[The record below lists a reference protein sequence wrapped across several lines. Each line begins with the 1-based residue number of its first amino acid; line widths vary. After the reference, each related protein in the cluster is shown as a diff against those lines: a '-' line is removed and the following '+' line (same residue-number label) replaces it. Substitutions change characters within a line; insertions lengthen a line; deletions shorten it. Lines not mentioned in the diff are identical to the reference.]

1 MSFTAKG
8 KRSEQSIARK
18 FNVLFAAIAALSLA
32 PSAAGAAEQ
41 EYFKGK
47 TVRFVV
53 GYAAG
58 GGFDV
63 YARTI
68 ARHLGKHL
76 PGNPTV
82 IVENMTGAG
91 SRVAAQH
98 VYKVAK
104 PDGLTIGNFT
114 SGLLLQQ
121 LLGAPGSE
129 FDGQKME
136 YIGVGARYV
145 PVVFFTKA
153 SGITSMDKW
162 FAAGAP
168 PKLGGT
174 APGSS
179 TDDVPKIL
187 RATLGLPLRV
197 ISGYKGFPDVRIAAE
212 GGELDGACFG
222 WDTLKSSLQK
232 ALQSGGAFPVLQTV
246 AEPHRDLAKVPL
258 AISYA
263 KTEEARHL
271 IQVGIHDLNDILR
284 LYAVSPGTP
293 KEVVQAMRRAFAET
307 MKDPEFVKEA
317 QKAKLDVDPINGEE
331 VGKTVKR
338 IFQQSPSTIAKL
350 KEILSSN

>member
-1 MSFTAKG
+1 MSFMTKEKLPG
-8 KRSEQSIARK
+8 RSRASK
-18 FNVLFAAIAALSLA
+18 FNLLFAAIAALTLGSSVA
-32 PSAAGAAEQ
+32 RAAEQ
-41 EYFKGK
+41 DYFRGK

-53 GYAAG
+53 GYSAG

-63 YARTI
+63 YTRTV
-68 ARHLGKHL
+68 ARHFGKHL
-76 PGNPTV
+76 PGTPTV

-91 SRVAAQH
+91 SRLAAQH

-104 PDGLTIGNFT
+104 PNGLTIGNFT

-121 LLGAPGSE
+121 LFGAPGSE
-129 FDGQKME
+129 FDGQKLE

-162 FAAGAP
+162 LAAGAP
-168 PKLGGT
+168 LKLGGT

-187 RATLGLPLRV
+187 RATLGVPLRV
-197 ISGYKGFPDVRIAAE
+197 ISGYKGFPEVRIAAE

-222 WDTLKSSLQK
+222 WDTLKSSLQN
-232 ALQSGGAFPVLQTV
+232 ALQSGEAFPVLQTV
-246 AEPHRDLAKVPL
+246 SDPHRDLAKVPL
-258 AISYA
+258 AINYA
-263 KTEEARHL
+263 RTDEARQL
-271 IQVGIHDLNDILR
+271 IRVGIHDLNDILR

-293 KEVVQAMRRAFAET
+293 REVVQAMRRGFAET
-307 MKDPEFVKEA
+307 MKDPEFLKEA
-317 QKAKLDVDPINGEE
+317 QKSKLDVDPISGEE
-331 VGKTVKR
+331 VEKTVKR
-338 IFQQSPSTIAKL
+338 ILQQSPSTVAKL

>member
-1 MSFTAKG
+1 MSFMSRAKLT
-8 KRSEQSIARK
+8 EPSIAGK
-18 FNVLFAAIAALSLA
+18 FKILFAAVAALTVA
-32 PSAAGAAEQ
+32 ASAVRAAEQ
-41 EYFKGK
+41 DYFRGK

-53 GYAAG
+53 GYSAG

-63 YARTI
+63 YARTV
-68 ARHLGKHL
+68 ARHFGKHL
-76 PGNPTV
+76 PGNPVV

-91 SRVAAQH
+91 SRLAAQH

-104 PDGLTIGNFT
+104 PDGLSIGNFT

-129 FDGQKME
+129 FDGDKME

-153 SGITSMDKW
+153 SGITSMEKW

-168 PKLGGT
+168 TKLGGT

-197 ISGYKGFPDVRIAAE
+197 ISGYKGFPEVRIAAE

-222 WDTLKSSLQK
+222 WDTLKSSLQN
-232 ALQSGGAFPVLQTV
+232 ALQAGQAFPVLQTV

-258 AISYA
+258 AINYA
-263 KTEEARHL
+263 KTDEARQL
-271 IQVGIHDLNDILR
+271 IRVGIHDLNDILR

-293 KEVVQAMRRAFAET
+293 KEVVQTMRRGFAET
-307 MKDPEFVKEA
+307 MKDPEFLKEA
-317 QKAKLDVDPINGEE
+317 QKAKLDVDPISGEE
-331 VGKTVKR
+331 VDKTVKR
-338 IFQQSPSTIAKL
+338 ILQQSPSTVAKL